1 MGLFLPSDKFTVTS
15 QRSREEVST
24 NLRINVQKH
33 WSFDTEYGTF
43 IGKVSDTDFK
53 IRANSH
59 TTLIRN
65 SFGAVIEGA
74 FTDTEEGCRTE
85 VRIRLPI
92 FQIIFQISWL
102 IFFTLVILVG
112 IVSMISE
119 GFEMIFIPIG
129 AILMIAVGT
138 ALAHIGY
145 RLSAKKAKERLIE
158 LLS

>member
-24 NLRINVQKH
+24 NLRINVQKR

-65 SFGAVIEGA
+65 SFGAVIEGV
-74 FTDTEEGCRTE
+74 FTDTEEGCRTDG
-85 VRIRLPI
+85 RIRLPI

-129 AILMIAVGT
+129 AILMITVGT

>member
-24 NLRINVQKH
+24 NLRINVQKR

-65 SFGAVIEGA
+65 SFGAVIEGV
-74 FTDTEEGCRTE
+74 FTDTEEGCRTDG
-85 VRIRLPI
+85 RIRLPI